1 MSTTGRLSLVART
14 IAGAREALDTDVTT
28 VAVSVDE
35 QLQELDVQIAAG
47 LIWLSF

>member
-14 IAGAREALDTDVTT
+14 IAGAREALDADAATA
-28 VAVSVDE
+28 AVSVDE

-47 LIWLSF
+47 WTALNF